1 MRKEV
6 EKHFAEFIFLQK
18 NRKIPI
24 MRRGIAT
31 LPHYFFTHK
40 EGEVRA

>member
-6 EKHFAEFIFLQK
+6 EKPFAAFIFLQK

-24 MRRGIAT
+24 MRRGIET